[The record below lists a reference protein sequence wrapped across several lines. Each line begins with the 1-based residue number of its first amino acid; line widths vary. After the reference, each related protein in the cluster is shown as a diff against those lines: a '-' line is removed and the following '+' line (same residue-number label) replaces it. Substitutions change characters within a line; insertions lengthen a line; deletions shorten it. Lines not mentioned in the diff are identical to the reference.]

1 MVDAITLNNI
11 SITRLSDIT
20 PATWSQSTNQWDEPP
35 TLDYA
40 FSSPFQ
46 LFTPSFASLLK
57 TLCSNEYNGVHE
69 YSTKRTQCCLRGAR
83 SLQEAVASCRTD
95 LERIASTLVGTRM
108 LLHGMRHEWAH
119 VNVQRSAERAVDD
132 WHQDSMPFVLVSVLT
147 NHEQDQGGSL
157 IVRRSGGSEFKC
169 KLRRPGES
177 ILMQG
182 SHIWHK
188 AEPSMT
194 GERLT
199 LVTSFVVESLEV
211 YDTSSIRLAVQYTPP
226 HECIH
231 QFLNHALKRIYY
243 NNQSAVEEEED
254 DEQRRGLENYSDK
267 QQEQNMGRAL
277 VREKEIKKIIDAFD
291 EIQLLVGYNRK
302 TCRDHRM
309 VVAFDRW
316 LGVITG
322 ALLRNTKENEN
333 IKKRKSKL

>member
-1 MVDAITLNNI
+1 M
-11 SITRLSDIT
+11 
-20 PATWSQSTNQWDEPP
+20 
-35 TLDYA
+35 
-40 FSSPFQ
+40 
-46 LFTPSFASLLK
+46 
-57 TLCSNEYNGVHE
+57 HE

-83 SLQEAVASCRTD
+83 SLQEAVASCRVD

-132 WHQDSMPFVLVSVLT
+132 WHQDSMPFVLVTVLT

-157 IVRRSGGSEFKC
+157 IVRRSGGSRSEFKC

-231 QFLNHALKRIYY
+231 QFLNHALKRIYN
-243 NNQSAVEEEED
+243 NNQSVVEEED
-254 DEQRRGLENYSDK
+254 RQLEVRPEVRSEVRSEVR
-267 QQEQNMGRAL
+267 QEQNKRRAS

-302 TCRDHRM
+302 TCRDHRI

-322 ALLRNTKENEN
+322 ALLRNTKENEE